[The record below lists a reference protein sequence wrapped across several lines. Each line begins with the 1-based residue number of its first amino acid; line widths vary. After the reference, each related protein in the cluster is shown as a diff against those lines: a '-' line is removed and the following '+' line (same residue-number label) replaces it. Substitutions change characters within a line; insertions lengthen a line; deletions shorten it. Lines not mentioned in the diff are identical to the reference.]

1 VTSAA
6 DSDEARIDVV
16 KRAIEMFNSRDAEGM
31 RSLAGDDFVY
41 DWTRSLGPRPGV
53 YKGPDGFFEF
63 IKDQWE
69 MFDPMHLEALEY
81 IPRGNHVVVPGRIS
95 GTGPQGVPVSAQ
107 AAHLYTFEDGRLVRI
122 TMYQAREE
130 ALAAA
135 GQSQLRM

>member
-1 VTSAA
+1 
-6 DSDEARIDVV
+6 
-16 KRAIEMFNSRDAEGM
+16 M
-31 RSLAGDDFVY
+31 Y

-53 YKGPDGFFEF
+53 YRGPDGFFEF
-63 IKDQWE
+63 LRDQWE

-81 IPRGNHVVVPGRIS
+81 IPRGKHVVVPGRIS

-122 TMYQAREE
+122 TMYQEREE

-135 GQSQLRM
+135 V